1 MLQGYYMD
9 GWCDVA
15 SNLFLLVAVGI
26 MLSKK
31 DNYEYLG
38 NKEESLWAQLNTL
51 WPWVSVGLLGIQ
63 AVMASTGW
71 NYTMQHLSVLLESP
85 GRERLDQLQRPAS
98 IVIIYLWR
106 LFNPLMLSQPL
117 LAALL
122 VGKTKLWVRCARGV
136 LFLPILTTSVVSWL
150 FVDHLSANL

>member
-1 MLQGYYMD
+1 MD

-31 DNYEYLG
+31 DNYEHLS
-38 NKEESLWAQLNTL
+38 NKEESLWSQLNAL

-85 GRERLDQLQRPAS
+85 GKERLDQLQRPGS

-150 FVDHLSANL
+150 FVDYLSANL

>member
-1 MLQGYYMD
+1 MD

-31 DNYEYLG
+31 DNYEHLS
-38 NKEESLWAQLNTL
+38 NKEESLWSQLNTL

-85 GRERLDQLQRPAS
+85 GKERLDQLQRPGS

-122 VGKTKLWVRCARGV
+122 LGKTKLWVRCARGV

-150 FVDHLSANL
+150 FVDYLSANL

>member
-1 MLQGYYMD
+1 MD

-31 DNYEYLG
+31 DNYEHLS
-38 NKEESLWAQLNTL
+38 NKEESLWSQLNTL

-85 GRERLDQLQRPAS
+85 GKERLDQLQRPGS

-150 FVDHLSANL
+150 FVDYLSANL

>member
-1 MLQGYYMD
+1 MD

-31 DNYEYLG
+31 DNYEHLS
-38 NKEESLWAQLNTL
+38 NKEESLWSQLNTL
-51 WPWVSVGLLGIQ
+51 WPWVSVGLMGIQ

-85 GRERLDQLQRPAS
+85 GKERLDQLQRPGS

-122 VGKTKLWVRCARGV
+122 LGKTKLWVRCARGV

-150 FVDHLSANL
+150 FVDYLSANL

>member
-1 MLQGYYMD
+1 MD

-31 DNYEYLG
+31 DNYEYLN
-38 NKEESLWAQLNTL
+38 NKEESLWSQLNTL

-85 GRERLDQLQRPAS
+85 GKERLDQLQRPGS

-122 VGKTKLWVRCARGV
+122 LGKTKLWVRCARGV

>member
-1 MLQGYYMD
+1 MD

-38 NKEESLWAQLNTL
+38 NKEESLWSQLNAL

-85 GRERLDQLQRPAS
+85 GKERLDQLQRPGS

>member
-1 MLQGYYMD
+1 MD

-31 DNYEYLG
+31 DNYEHLG
-38 NKEESLWAQLNTL
+38 NKEESLWSQLNTL
-51 WPWVSVGLLGIQ
+51 WPWVSVGLMGIQ

-85 GRERLDQLQRPAS
+85 GKERLDQLQRPGS

>member
-1 MLQGYYMD
+1 MD

-31 DNYEYLG
+31 DIYEYLG
-38 NKEESLWAQLNTL
+38 NKEESLWSQLNTL

-85 GRERLDQLQRPAS
+85 GKERLDQLQRPGS